1 MTDTPDEKQT
11 TVASNNKYNN
21 NNNNINNTIPI
32 KVPLKVAPPRDK
44 SKDFVQDYYMMSTAM
59 CCKVAGKVGIYIY
72 SYLKWRKGMDKKYPE
87 RANTYYPIPN
97 VQSHDWGDI
106 RRQRKNEAIEKMLKA
121 ELISVKKEKGK
132 STKVRL
138 LIK

>member
-21 NNNNINNTIPI
+21 SNNNIPI
-32 KVPLKVAPPRDK
+32 EVPLDIAPPRDK
-44 SKDFVQDYYMMSTAM
+44 QKDFVQDYYMMSSAL

-87 RANTYYPIPN
+87 RAKAYYPIPN
-97 VQSHDWGDI
+97 TQSRDWGDI

>member
-21 NNNNINNTIPI
+21 NNINNNIPI
-32 KVPLKVAPPRDK
+32 EVPLKVAPPRDK

-59 CCKVAGKVGIYIY
+59 CCKVAGKVGIYIQ

-87 RANTYYPIPN
+87 RANAYYPIPN

-106 RRQRKNEAIEKMLKA
+106 RRQRKNEAIQKMLKA

>member
-1 MTDTPDEKQT
+1 M
-11 TVASNNKYNN
+11 
-21 NNNNINNTIPI
+21 NT
-32 KVPLKVAPPRDK
+32 
-44 SKDFVQDYYMMSTAM
+44 
-59 CCKVAGKVGIYIY
+59 GIIITCLVIILVVTF
-72 SYLKWRKGMDKKYPE
+72 SIITYLKWRKGMDKKYPGRE
-87 RANTYYPIPN
+87 KAYYPIPN
-97 VQSHDWGDI
+97 TQSHDWGDI

>member
-21 NNNNINNTIPI
+21 NNINNNIPI
-32 KVPLKVAPPRDK
+32 EVPLKVAPPRDK

-87 RANTYYPIPN
+87 RANAYYPIPN
-97 VQSHDWGDI
+97 VQSPDWGDI

>member
-21 NNNNINNTIPI
+21 SNNNIPI
-32 KVPLKVAPPRDK
+32 EVPLDIAPPRDK
-44 SKDFVQDYYMMSTAM
+44 QKDFVQDYYMMSTAL

-72 SYLKWRKGMDKKYPE
+72 TYLKWRKGMDKKYPGRE
-87 RANTYYPIPN
+87 KAYYPIPN
-97 VQSHDWGDI
+97 TQSHDWGDI
-106 RRQRKNEAIEKMLKA
+106 RRQRKA

>member
-21 NNNNINNTIPI
+21 NNINNNNIPI
-32 KVPLKVAPPRDK
+32 EVPLKVAPPRDK

-87 RANTYYPIPN
+87 RANAYYPIPN

-138 LIK
+138 LVK